1 MGFGDR
7 FLKKGNTGRILG
19 EKLFSDSHDGA
30 SQKQTSYSFKTGIA
44 KEVISNPYQFLSQIV
59 DENDNITL
67 KDYLTKNLK
76 IELEEGKLFSTG
88 IKNEPLMENMPMN
101 SIIAYIVDDSESRDS
116 GQAVIAYPFFPS
128 HFSLPV
134 KTGEYVWVIK
144 EDIKGLDYYYWL
156 CRKPSIIQNED
167 VNYTNHER
175 LPEIV
180 KLFDKYE
187 SQQGSS
193 DIDEEE
199 LLSVTTLEK
208 NIKGNFP
215 QNINIS
221 TDLFQSSF
229 SFLNEHTG
237 EPVPRIK
244 KDCDDLLL
252 QGSNNAGI
260 HITKEKFKTAN
271 LDPADMTNKFSSSDV
286 IATRKPQSPALDLY
300 VHRKYSDLIPA
311 SIESDDIL
319 KTDRLNLIHN
329 TSIDEKF
336 SHYEINKS
344 AELTTNDEFAS
355 INEIIDTEEDA
366 TDVAGRIY
374 ITSNCDYDDV
384 FNSSFDVL
392 DANSGPAAILFGKNS
407 RVIAENSLRLTSN
420 VGESFIDM
428 TEDGNIVLK
437 SSINDGQ
444 QFLSLANDGITRLQ
458 AKNTIELAV
467 RTGNGS
473 PNEPYVLYSELREIL
488 EKIVKDVSVSNA
500 LVKLLSDTSSS
511 NPLMAAPPANAVV
524 SAIAGALTTVAGSAA
539 PNVATGP
546 NIDGLSSGY
555 ADALLKIGSGN
566 NEATRGSIASSKIFG
581 E

>member
-19 EKLFSDSHDGA
+19 EKLFSDSHDGT

-88 IKNEPLMENMPMN
+88 VKNEALMENMPMN
-101 SIIAYIVDDSESRDS
+101 SIITYIVDDSESRDS
-116 GQAVIAYPFFPS
+116 GQTVVAYPFFPS
-128 HFSLPV
+128 HLSFPV
-134 KTGEYVWVIK
+134 KTGEYVWIIK

-187 SQQGSS
+187 SQQGAS

-199 LLSVTTLEK
+199 LLAATTLEK

-215 QNINIS
+215 ANINVS

-237 EPVPRIK
+237 EPVPRLK

-252 QGSNNAGI
+252 QGSNNAGL
-260 HITKEKFKTAN
+260 HITKEKFKTPSLN
-271 LDPADMTNKFSSSDV
+271 PADMTNKFSSSDV
-286 IATRKPQSPALDLY
+286 IGTRKPQSPALDLY

-311 SIESDDIL
+311 SIESDSIL
-319 KTDRLNLIHN
+319 QTDRLNLIHN

-374 ITSNCDYDDV
+374 ISSNCEYDSV

-392 DANSGPAAILFGKNS
+392 SAESGPAAILFGKNA

-420 VGESFIDM
+420 LGESFIDI
-428 TEDGNIVLK
+428 TADGNIVLK

-444 QFLSLANDGITRLQ
+444 QFLSLANNGVTRLQ
-458 AKNTIELAV
+458 AKNKIELAV
-467 RTGNGS
+467 RSDNTA
-473 PNEPYVLYSELREIL
+473 PDEPYVLYTNLKDLL
-488 EKIVKDVSVSNA
+488 EKILQDISTINEILSLAKEAAGTIAPVIPIIEAVDQGIGAAGGSQIGEGNI
-500 LVKLLSDTSSS
+500 KLANLQLLIQQYFNVTGT
-511 NPLMAAPPANAVV
+511 NPIP
-524 SAIAGALTTVAGSAA
+524 ST
-539 PNVATGP
+539 
-546 NIDGLSSGY
+546 
-555 ADALLKIGSGN
+555 
-566 NEATRGSIASSKIFG
+566 KIFG

>member
-30 SQKQTSYSFKTGIA
+30 SQKQTSYSFKTGIT
-44 KEVISNPYQFLSQIV
+44 KEVISNPYQFLSQII

-116 GQAVIAYPFFPS
+116 GQAVVAYPFFPS
-128 HFSLPV
+128 HLAFPV
-134 KTGEYVWVIK
+134 KTGEYVWIIK

-193 DIDEEE
+193 SVDEEE
-199 LLSVTTLEK
+199 VLSATTLEK

-215 QNINIS
+215 KNINIS

-237 EPVPRIK
+237 EPVPRIT

-260 HITKEKFKTAN
+260 HITKEKFKASSI
-271 LDPADMTNKFSSSDV
+271 DPTHMTNKFASSDV
-286 IATRKPQSPALDLY
+286 VETRKPQSPALDLY
-300 VHRKYSDLIPA
+300 VHRKYSDLNP
-311 SIESDDIL
+311 ESGSVERDEIL
-319 KTDRLNLIHN
+319 QTDRLNLIHN

-355 INEIIDTEEDA
+355 INEIIDTKEDA

-374 ITSNCDYDDV
+374 ITSNCDYDEV
-384 FNSSFDVL
+384 FNSSFDEL

-428 TEDGNIVLK
+428 TEDGIIFLK
-437 SSINDGQ
+437 ASIDDGH
-444 QFLSLANDGITRLQ
+444 QFLRLSNNGTTRLQ
-458 AKNTIELAV
+458 ARDTIELAV
-467 RTGNGS
+467 RSGDGS
-473 PNEPYVLYSELREIL
+473 PDEPYVLVSQL
-488 EKIVKDVSVSNA
+488 ENLLHAISVQLKTISTAANA
-500 LVKLLSDTSSS
+500 LSATLGVEAVATI
-511 NPLMAAPPANAVV
+511 AAGTPSPNLT
-524 SAIAGALTTVAGSAA
+524 AIGSAA
-539 PNVATGP
+539 QIAAGQ
-546 NIDGLSSGY
+546 IDSYKNSGLLRS
-555 ADALLKIGSGN
+555 
-566 NEATRGSIASSKIFG
+566 TKIFG
-581 E
+581 EWYI